1 MEDLIKKAR
10 TLIEALPYIRAFH
23 DKIVVIKYGGAAMV
37 ESDLKSSFASDVTL
51 LRFIGIRP
59 VIVHGGG
66 PQIGEMLKR
75 VGKKTSFVDGM
86 RVTDDEAMEIVE
98 MVLGGKV
105 NAEIVERIGRAG
117 GQAVGLTGKDGS
129 FLRVTRLTGQN
140 GEDLGWV
147 GTPEHIDADIILR
160 MTDAGFIPVIA
171 PIGID
176 ADGRTYNVNAD
187 LVAGRLA
194 EAIGAEKLILLTDVD
209 GVLDADGKMMPRL
222 DAQQARAA
230 IRAGD
235 IKGGMIPK
243 VDCCI
248 HAREGGVTSAH
259 IIDGRVMHA
268 LLLEIFTDGG
278 VGTLIGGGA

>member
-129 FLRVTRLTGQN
+129 LLRVTRLTGQN

-194 EAIGAEKLILLTDVD
+194 EAIGAEKLMLLTDVD
-209 GVLDADGKMMPRL
+209 GVLDADGKMITP
-222 DAQQARAA
+222 QAAPKARDHHGAVCYKQRTRAPA
-230 IRAGD
+230 
-235 IKGGMIPK
+235 P
-243 VDCCI
+243 
-248 HAREGGVTSAH
+248 
-259 IIDGRVMHA
+259 
-268 LLLEIFTDGG
+268 
-278 VGTLIGGGA
+278 

>member
-10 TLIEALPYIRAFH
+10 TLIEARPYIRAFH

-129 FLRVTRLTGQN
+129 FLRVTRLPGQN

-268 LLLEIFTDGG
+268 VLIEIFTDGG

>member
-1 MEDLIKKAR
+1 M
-10 TLIEALPYIRAFH
+10 
-23 DKIVVIKYGGAAMV
+23 
-37 ESDLKSSFASDVTL
+37 
-51 LRFIGIRP
+51 
-59 VIVHGGG
+59 
-66 PQIGEMLKR
+66 
-75 VGKKTSFVDGM
+75 
-86 RVTDDEAMEIVE
+86 
-98 MVLGGKV
+98 
-105 NAEIVERIGRAG
+105 
-117 GQAVGLTGKDGS
+117 
-129 FLRVTRLTGQN
+129 
-140 GEDLGWV
+140 

-278 VGTLIGGGA
+278 VGTLIGGGP